1 MSKSELRRVE
11 KTRSDG
17 VKQDYHVTATG
28 PRSDKPARDAL
39 RASHASE
46 STVPREYAVRLR
58 AVAPGLSEADLE
70 RMHGHIPVEYATSAL
85 RRGMTVDN
93 IIEAYVEHAPRSAG
107 GDRPAYEPPRSI
119 PVRQPTQAERMAAA
133 VANLTNLVRRQ

>member
-1 MSKSELRRVE
+1 MSELRRVE

-17 VKQDYHVTATG
+17 VKQEYHVKVTG

-39 RASHASE
+39 RASRVPE

-58 AVAPGLSEADLE
+58 ATSPGLTEADLE
-70 RMHGHIPVEYATSAL
+70 RLHGHIPVEYAASAL

-93 IIEAYVEHAPRSAG
+93 IIEAYQEHAPRSAG
-107 GDRPAYEPPRSI
+107 GDRPAYEPPRFI
-119 PVRQPTQAERMAAA
+119 PVRKPTQAERMAAA
-133 VANLTNLVRRQ
+133 VANLANLRKEQ